1 MKANMKKSIALLS
14 LIALA
19 VTGCGQS
26 TTTGSSAAGSQGT
39 VSFAAATASGD
50 VKVGE
55 AGTDTTDWDSITP
68 ATEITFWSTKEDCFQ
83 DLCAEFTAET
93 GITVNATYMGGYDD
107 MVSKVMA
114 GIAAKNLPDVA
125 QLGQRHGLAQ
135 MYDSGYLLPIENYLS
150 DELLDDIIPG
160 FWKRFTYKDTRVIVP
175 FQNSM
180 PMLYYNKTLFEENGI
195 QIPETFDGVVAT
207 AGEITDKTGIYG
219 FTFNKDYPWYILAL
233 MYNSNTKA
241 VTEDGKAN
249 MNTEETRKILEAVS
263 QMANVDK
270 SMPANQHATAQED
283 FCNGNIGMFMTS
295 CASYAKIQKLV
306 DGKFEVGIAQ
316 FPSITTMDI
325 PMGGN
330 GLGCFKSTPEKE
342 KAATMF
348 VNFML
353 DKDRIANNT
362 LNSGYIPVT
371 NAAMATD
378 TYQTYL
384 EDENRKV
391 VNDQLQYLGGAAVNP
406 TDSLVWDELES
417 LVDSI
422 EADPKVDISARLDE
436 IDRKIENYLNQ
447 YAGK

>member
-1 MKANMKKSIALLS
+1 MKANMKKLIALLG
-14 LIALA
+14 LTALTI
-19 VTGCGQS
+19 TGCGQ
-26 TTTGSSAAGSQGT
+26 TVPGESAADAGDAKQDNRDVVVGT
-39 VSFAAATASGD
+39 A
-50 VKVGE
+50 
-55 AGTDTTDWDSITP
+55 DWDSITP
-68 ATEITFWSTKEDCFQ
+68 AKEIVFWSTKEDCFQ
-83 DLCAEFTAET
+83 ELCAEFTAET

-107 MVSKVMA
+107 MVNKVMA
-114 GIAAKNLPDVA
+114 GIAAENLPDVA

-135 MYDSGYLLPIENYLS
+135 MYDSGYLLPIEDYLS

-160 FWKRFTYKDTRVIVP
+160 FWKRFTYKDTKVIVP

-180 PMLYYNKTLFEENGI
+180 PMLYYNKTIFEENNI
-195 QIPETFDGVVAT
+195 QIPETFEEVVVT
-207 AGEITDKTGIYG
+207 AKEITDKTGMYG
-219 FTFNKDYPWYILAL
+219 FTLNKDYPWYILAL
-233 MYNSNTKA
+233 MYNSSTKA
-241 VTEDGKAN
+241 VTDDNKAN
-249 MNTEETRKILEAVS
+249 MNTEETRKILESVS
-263 QMANVDK
+263 QMANIDK

-283 FCNGNIGMFMTS
+283 FCNGNIAMFMTS
-295 CASYAKIQKLV
+295 CASYAKIQNLI

-316 FPSITTMDI
+316 FPTISVMDI

-330 GLGCFKSTPEKE
+330 GLGMFRSTPEKE

-353 DKDRIANNT
+353 DKERIANNT

-371 NAAMATD
+371 NAAMETN

-422 EADPKVDISARLDE
+422 ESNPNVDISARLDE
-436 IDRKIENYLNQ
+436 IDKKIENYLKQ